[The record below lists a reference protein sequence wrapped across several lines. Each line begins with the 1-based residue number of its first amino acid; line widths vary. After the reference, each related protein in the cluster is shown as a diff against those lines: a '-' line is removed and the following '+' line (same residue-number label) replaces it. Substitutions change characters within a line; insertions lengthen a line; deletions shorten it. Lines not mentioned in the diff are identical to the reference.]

1 MTKSSSG
8 CRQGVMHC
16 TVIINKSDYIK
27 KVNNIIKE
35 GMQQGKYMEN
45 MDSTQS
51 DLKHFKVFFYSHFKK
66 SNYDQMRP
74 NSNQTGRLFTYV
86 KTHKFTSLN
95 NITVKNL
102 KLLPIIDLTGTYAYN
117 TSKS

>member
-51 DLKHFKVFFYSHFKK
+51 DLKHFKFFFTVILK
-66 SNYDQMRP
+66 
-74 NSNQTGRLFTYV
+74 NQIMIKCVQILTKRVDYLHLLKHT
-86 KTHKFTSLN
+86 
-95 NITVKNL
+95 NL
-102 KLLPIIDLTGTYAYN
+102 HH
-117 TSKS
+117 